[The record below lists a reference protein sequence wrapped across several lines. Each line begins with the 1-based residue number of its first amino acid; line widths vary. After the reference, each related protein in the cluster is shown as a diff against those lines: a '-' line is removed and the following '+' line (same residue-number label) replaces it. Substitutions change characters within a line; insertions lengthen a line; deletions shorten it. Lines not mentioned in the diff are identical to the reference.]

1 MKSFKKRAEE
11 LIRDFAA
18 QEFPRRLEVVL
29 PEKCVPQYN
38 YKCHLNSAQAVLT
51 GVAVGVIE
59 TVIIYSDMAVAH
71 YVNLMADGSIVD
83 FTLGI
88 AIVDC
93 DVRFVRYIHP
103 DEFSDE
109 KMNDNLWKL
118 KGHLMECLPWYY
130 KKMFNETRRVC

>member
-1 MKSFKKRAEE
+1 MFQDKAEK
-11 LIRDFAA
+11 LVRDYAA
-18 QEFPRRLEVVL
+18 QEFPRKLEVVL
-29 PEKCVPQYN
+29 PNQCAPQYN

-59 TVIIYSDMAVAH
+59 TVIIYKNKAVAH

-88 AIVDC
+88 AIIDC
-93 DVRFVRYIHP
+93 DVRFVRYVHP

-109 KMNDNLWKL
+109 KMNDNLWEL
-118 KGHLMECLPWYY
+118 KGRLMGCLPWYY
-130 KKMFNETRRVC
+130 KKMFMANRRLC